1 MAVVILRYFDYSNHF
16 AEQFENAYL
25 SRSLSRLLDGVHGM
39 FSSDDMPTT
48 EEIDVFIGQVAM

>member
-1 MAVVILRYFDYSNHF
+1 MTDYSNHF

-39 FSSDDMPTT
+39 FSSEDMPTT